1 MHMYVCYTE
10 SGPKKI
16 TFTFLRIGNVPP
28 TGSLLT
34 PKAKRSCIQ
43 ACNIR
48 STIELQRPGV
58 IVQKSECNLFQS
70 RLLVCSIVM

>member
-1 MHMYVCYTE
+1 MYVTQ
-10 SGPKKI
+10 SLVPKKLP

-48 STIELQRPGV
+48 STIELQGPRGHST
-58 IVQKSECNLFQS
+58 KK
-70 RLLVCSIVM
+70 